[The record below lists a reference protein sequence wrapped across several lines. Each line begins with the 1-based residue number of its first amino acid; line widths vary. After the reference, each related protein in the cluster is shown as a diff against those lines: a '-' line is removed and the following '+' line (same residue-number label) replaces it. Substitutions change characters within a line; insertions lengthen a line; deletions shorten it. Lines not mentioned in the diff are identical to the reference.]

1 MADPIFFQNLLK
13 QVDQPAVFIGM
24 VNTWMENSFRETGC
38 VIMDNFLT
46 DLMDEQREPR
56 SKVDEDQLFLL
67 LAMWMKQTS
76 LDLRKA
82 MMFNTDH
89 MVGLS
94 CLAQNDDV
102 ELLQGVFDHDVFLH
116 PSSTQVSIM
125 FVSRLLMCTNVDK
138 SLYHILSSPA
148 FARIVGGGT
157 QCQLAGRS
165 VDIEPLDIETL
176 MWRIFTSNSH
186 NGQQIATQ
194 VKNVVLDNL
203 NEIAV
208 FAVLDV
214 VASGDPK
221 AKVSKDFLD
230 DPRFLQWEHKDEC
243 LVRYCQRID
252 TIFPPK
258 LNRHFP
264 EILDVAVCN
273 CAYILIE
280 AAGLGVPLPTVH
292 TNLGVVLKDHPQAIG
307 VVQQTIERLDAVAT
321 PSLSHFPHPDI
332 EILLEQLSDEDLQQW
347 RAQGWSRDEQFS
359 ISQYPR
365 FVKAGLVEHITHT
378 GLSRKRMI

>member
-76 LDLRKA
+76 LDLRQA

-203 NEIAV
+203 NEIAI
-208 FAVLDV
+208 FGVLV
-214 VASGDPK
+214 VLASGNPN
-221 AKVSKDFLD
+221 AKVSENFLD
-230 DPRFLQWEHKDEC
+230 DPRFLRWKNKDEC
-243 LVRYCQRID
+243 LIRYCQDIK

-264 EILDVAVCN
+264 DVVEVAVCN
-273 CAYILIE
+273 CAYILME

-292 TNLGVVLKDHPQAIG
+292 ANVGAVLKDHPQAIE

-321 PSLSHFPHPDI
+321 PSLSTFPDPDI
-332 EILLEQLSDEDLQQW
+332 ELLLEQLSDEHIEQW

-359 ISQYPR
+359 VFHYPR
-365 FVKAGLVEHITHT
+365 FVKSALVEQVADM